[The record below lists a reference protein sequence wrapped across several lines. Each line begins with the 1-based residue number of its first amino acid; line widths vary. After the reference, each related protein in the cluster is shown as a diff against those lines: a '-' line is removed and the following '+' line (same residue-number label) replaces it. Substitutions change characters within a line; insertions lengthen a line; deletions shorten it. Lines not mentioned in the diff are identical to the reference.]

1 MTTESDAA
9 AGRTTP
15 TAFLGALD
23 ASSLHPLAWLAWLAS
38 ASALVF
44 LTANPLY
51 LSLAFLACGAV
62 YLSVRDSA
70 KGRALTPFVLIGLA
84 LAALSVPLNVLM
96 GSTGPTELASLP
108 VLTFPSW
115 LGGVTFGGR
124 ITGEALVTAAGR
136 AISIATLVLAAA
148 AFNAAIDHF
157 RLLRLAPRA
166 LSQLMLSMTI
176 AVLVIPE
183 SATQARRVA
192 EARRLRGRSARGL
205 AALPALLLPTLQGAL
220 ERSIQRAESLDARG
234 FGAGGSNAGP
244 LSALAGIGGLG
255 LVSWG
260 AFAHFYFG
268 PNVPA
273 AVAMLAGA
281 GLIVAAV
288 LAGGGAKR
296 SMLRVD
302 SWTALDVVVTSTSV
316 LALVLLLALRVAG
329 VGDIVYLAYP
339 EVVAPGFHGVAAL
352 AFVLLLVPAL
362 QDVIAGRP
370 EAGE

>member
-15 TAFLGALD
+15 TTFLGALD
-23 ASSLHPLAWLAWLAS
+23 AASLHPLAWLAWLAS

-115 LGGVTFGGR
+115 FGGVTFGGT

-234 FGAGGSNAGP
+234 FGAG
-244 LSALAGIGGLG
+244 
-255 LVSWG
+255 
-260 AFAHFYFG
+260 
-268 PNVPA
+268 
-273 AVAMLAGA
+273 
-281 GLIVAAV
+281 
-288 LAGGGAKR
+288 
-296 SMLRVD
+296 
-302 SWTALDVVVTSTSV
+302 
-316 LALVLLLALRVAG
+316 LRVAVLCRLHG
-329 VGDIVYLAYP
+329 GGGIRVARVPD
-339 EVVAPGFHGVAAL
+339 VVEGQHRAPGADAHPRHDPRVVGPDVQLLEKGVRHL
-352 AFVLLLVPAL
+352 TVRVEVT
-362 QDVIAGRP
+362 QTM
-370 EAGE
+370 